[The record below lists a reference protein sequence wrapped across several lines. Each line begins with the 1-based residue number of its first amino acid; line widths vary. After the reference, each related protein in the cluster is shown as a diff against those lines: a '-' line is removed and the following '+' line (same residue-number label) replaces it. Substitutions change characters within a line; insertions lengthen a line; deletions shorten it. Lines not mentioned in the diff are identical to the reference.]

1 MIAMCCRRHSP
12 STPQAA
18 STCDEV
24 SMDTADNTVLSP
36 PLPVDLLA
44 ESSED
49 SMSEDNGEWKEVSDA
64 EGDWEQSEV

>member
-1 MIAMCCRRHSP
+1 
-12 STPQAA
+12 
-18 STCDEV
+18 
-24 SMDTADNTVLSP
+24 MDTADNTVLSP